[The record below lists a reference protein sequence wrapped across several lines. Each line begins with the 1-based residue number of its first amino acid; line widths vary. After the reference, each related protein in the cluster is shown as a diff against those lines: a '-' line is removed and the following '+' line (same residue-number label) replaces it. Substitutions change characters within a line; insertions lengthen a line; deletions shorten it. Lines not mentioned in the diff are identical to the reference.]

1 MLVFLIHLTSFL
13 VFCGQGEMETLWS
26 TGTIHGLTIDGHATE
41 GDFGDLEDRVEV
53 LEDDMSSNASR
64 ISVVETDLGV
74 VETDLASNASRIS
87 NNETELASNASRF

>member
-1 MLVFLIHLTSFL
+1 
-13 VFCGQGEMETLWS
+13 
-26 TGTIHGLTIDGHATE
+26 
-41 GDFGDLEDRVEV
+41 LEDRVEV

-87 NNETELASNASRF
+87 VVETDLASNASRF